1 MSLTNTNIQFQRSIN
16 KIGDLQEKEDELK
29 LNFGEPFFIDNIEK
43 NLDSNGYL
51 TEPVNA
57 YLAIG
62 RKPKDIDGDVDAVSF
77 KKSPVIKALSFDK
90 SNKLVFYNDSGQI
103 VDESNN
109 PLPADRLTTHSIIPS
124 SLQGGDDKYYIL
136 CQREKDENNKPDP
149 KIYKFELD
157 NFGIFVN
164 NRGIMHGA
172 AWNDYAEYREIEG
185 EALPGQVVCDTG
197 FGTVKLSEKRLQPCA
212 HIVSDTYGHIIGKK
226 DNSVPIAVAGRVL
239 VNIDSNIGNIQLGD
253 CVCAGPNGFAT
264 KMTNQEITT
273 CPDRIL
279 GVVCEV
285 LDFDDTNNIQKVWI
299 NIK

>member
-16 KIGDLQEKEDELK
+16 SIDALQEKEDELK

-43 NLDSNGYL
+43 FDSNGYL

-62 RKPKDIDGDVDAVSF
+62 RKPKDIDGEVDAVSF

-90 SNKLVFYNDSGQI
+90 SNKLVFYNDRGQI
-103 VDESNN
+103 IDEANN
-109 PLPADRLTTHSIIPS
+109 PLPADRLTTKSIITS
-124 SLQGGDDKYYIL
+124 SLQDGSDKYYIL
-136 CQREKDENNKPDP
+136 CQKDDDNDP
-149 KIYKFELD
+149 LIYKFKLD
-157 NFGIFVN
+157 DFGIFVN

-185 EALPGQVVCDTG
+185 KALPGQVVCDTG
-197 FGTVKLSEKRLQPCA
+197 KGTVKLSEKRLQPCA
-212 HIVSDTYGHIIGKK
+212 HVVSDTYGHIIGKK

-253 CVCAGPNGFAT
+253 CVCAGPYGFAY

-279 GVVCEV
+279 GVVCEI
-285 LDFDDTNNIQKVWI
+285 LDVDDTNNIQKVWI